1 MGLYFTIEGRYG
13 DLNKNYSAQRL
24 KATLEK
30 HGLIYNETN
39 PDIIVCLGGDGSLLK
54 SLHLHEFEGK
64 YILLNGG
71 TLGFLSDFT
80 MNEMDKLAYSILNIQ
95 PVEEIYRP
103 LVIQDCM
110 TGKYAFAANEFSLVS
125 PIKAINY
132 TMYINGD
139 RLSDVQSSGL
149 LISSTFGSTAF
160 NLSCGG
166 PILLTNDNSYIVNI
180 LAPLNNRAIQT
191 SFKTLVIP
199 DNSKVSINIEQNFKT
214 YKLASDGIELV
225 GFTSHDLEFYQST
238 KKQYSIIHYKL
249 KSKVR
254 RIGYT
259 FGKN

>member
-1 MGLYFTIEGRYG
+1 MIKYFSIEGRYG

-24 KATLEK
+24 KTTLEN
-30 HGLIYNETN
+30 HGLIYDDKN
-39 PDIIVCLGGDGSLLK
+39 PDVIICLGGDGSLLK
-54 SLHLHEFEGK
+54 SLHYHDFEGK

-71 TLGFLSDFT
+71 TLGFLSDFL
-80 MNEMDKLAYSILNIQ
+80 MSEMDKLAYSILNIQ
-95 PVEEIYRP
+95 PVEEVYKP

-139 RLSDVQSSGL
+139 KLSDVQSSGL
-149 LISSTFGSTAF
+149 LISSTFGSTAY

-166 PILLTNDNSYIVNI
+166 PVLLTNDNSYIINI
-180 LAPLNNRAIQT
+180 LAPLNNRATQT
-191 SFKTLVIP
+191 NFKTLVVSE
-199 DNSKVSINIEQNFKT
+199 NAKVAINIEQNFKT
-214 YKLASDGIELV
+214 YRIAADGIELT
-225 GFTSHDLEFYQST
+225 GFTSHDLEFYQSL
-238 KKQYSIIHYKL
+238 KKQYSILHYKL

-254 RIGYT
+254 RIGYS